1 MQTLNLSPDGG
12 AVQFFD
18 KRHRL
23 VEKKLRRDQSRRGLE
38 MSVGK
43 RWRSPQRPDA
53 AVIKPTKSEA
63 IAWFKALL
71 GVKKLPDGF
80 VIEVF

>member
-1 MQTLNLSPDGG
+1 MNPAPDGG

-23 VEKKLRRDQSRRGLE
+23 VEKKLCRDH
-38 MSVGK
+38 SVPALINGK

-80 VIEVF
+80 TIEAF